1 MKIEKIKKLLK
12 SKHYDF
18 LRVNEHLGSN
28 IILLGLGGSH
38 AYGTDT
44 ENSDLDIRGC
54 ALNKREEILI
64 PIHNFDQ
71 VTEETTDTTIYSFNK
86 LITLLSN
93 CNPNTIELIGLKPEH
108 YLYIHPIGQEL
119 LDNAEMFLSKKA
131 IYSFGGYATSQLRR
145 LDNKSARKLGQEE
158 RMQHVL
164 NSIMNAFYTFP
175 EKYFNFPEDAIKLYV
190 DKGIQEDYE
199 TEVFMD
205 IQLKHYPLNDY
216 QGMWAEMKNI
226 VRDYSKIGKRNKHAI
241 EHNKLGKH
249 MCHLVRLYLMCFDI
263 LEKGKIITYREDD
276 HELLMALRNGEY
288 LDANSQPNGELE
300 SWLFSNGAER
310 LKAANADNYSSY
322 VKNVM
327 KKAHMYMG
335 GTNYAPVL
343 KEMVTY
349 YKDIE
354 PSEIPAF
361 IIFITDGENSDT
373 FATNAVIKELSEYN
387 IFVQFIGIGDE
398 DFDYLKSL
406 DDMKDRKHD
415 NTGFTAVKD
424 MNKMSDEQLYT
435 EILRQY
441 KDWLNNK

>member
-12 SKHYDF
+12 SEHYDF
-18 LRVNEHLGSN
+18 LRANEHLGSN

-145 LDNKSARKLGQEE
+145 LDNKAARKLGQEE

-205 IQLKHYPLNDY
+205 IK
-216 QGMWAEMKNI
+216 
-226 VRDYSKIGKRNKHAI
+226 DYSKVGKRNRHAI

-288 LDANSQPNGELE
+288 LDANSQPIPEFFEMVNELE
-300 SWLFSNGAER
+300 KRLEYDSKNTSLPDKPNYKAIEEFVMSVNER
-310 LKAANADNYSSY
+310 I
-322 VKNVM
+322 
-327 KKAHMYMG
+327 
-335 GTNYAPVL
+335 VL
-343 KEMVTY
+343 G
-349 YKDIE
+349 
-354 PSEIPAF
+354 EI
-361 IIFITDGENSDT
+361 
-373 FATNAVIKELSEYN
+373 
-387 IFVQFIGIGDE
+387 
-398 DFDYLKSL
+398 
-406 DDMKDRKHD
+406 
-415 NTGFTAVKD
+415 
-424 MNKMSDEQLYT
+424 
-435 EILRQY
+435 
-441 KDWLNNK
+441 